1 MMEILGFVVCL
12 FLVCLFRINIFEK
25 PCHASA
31 WIERSAQC
39 LVLTVGVCRVVP
51 GLLVFIIKCY
61 RCAEA
66 PVEQAWVPYESKS
79 DKCKCVHCCH
89 ANIEEVSGRTNNT
102 AASKGAGYSAAS
114 TGTVKNRSSRS
125 FNARTGQGSME
136 NS

>member
-1 MMEILGFVVCL
+1 MLQMC
-12 FLVCLFRINIFEK
+12 
-25 PCHASA
+25 
-31 WIERSAQC
+31 RSICRAG
-39 LVLTVGVCRVVP
+39 VGV
-51 GLLVFIIKCY
+51 G
-61 RCAEA
+61 
-66 PVEQAWVPYESKS
+66 VPYESKS

-102 AASKGAGYSAAS
+102 AASKGAGCSAAS